1 MFLICSRSD
10 YVRNPRESFVAQ
22 DDELIFS
29 DDILASATSNAKKSS
44 ASEQVNV
51 KLEFPGNEY
60 ERPKRSQLAK
70 GEFQTCILFKSFGR
84 GTPQSQI
91 PNALSRSKKTA
102 ML

>member
-1 MFLICSRSD
+1 MFLIYSRSD

-70 GEFQTCILFKSFGR
+70 GEFHTSILLKEKLQWQ
-84 GTPQSQI
+84 PQFQI
-91 PNALSRSKKTA
+91 PNALSMR
-102 ML
+102 

>member
-70 GEFQTCILFKSFGR
+70 GEFQTSTL
-84 GTPQSQI
+84 
-91 PNALSRSKKTA
+91 LKKIA
-102 ML
+102 VAAPISNS

>member
-29 DDILASATSNAKKSS
+29 DDILASATSNAKKSDKKSS

-70 GEFQTCILFKSFGR
+70 GEFQTSILLKKNCSGN
-84 GTPQSQI
+84 
-91 PNALSRSKKTA
+91 PNLKFLTHS
-102 ML
+102 L

>member
-10 YVRNPRESFVAQ
+10 YVRNPRASFVAQ

-70 GEFQTCILFKSFGR
+70 GEISDFYFFLNFGR
-84 GTPQSQI
+84 GTPNLKFLTHSLGARM
-91 PNALSRSKKTA
+91 N
-102 ML
+102 

>member
-1 MFLICSRSD
+1 MPCWNDAYQLFLICSRSD

-29 DDILASATSNAKKSS
+29 DDILASATSNAKKSDKKSS

-70 GEFQTCILFKSFGR
+70 GEFQTSIL
-84 GTPQSQI
+84 
-91 PNALSRSKKTA
+91 
-102 ML
+102 

>member
-1 MFLICSRSD
+1 MPCWNTIYILQLFLICSRSD

-70 GEFQTCILFKSFGR
+70 GEFQTSIL
-84 GTPQSQI
+84 
-91 PNALSRSKKTA
+91 LKKIA
-102 ML
+102 VAAPISNS

>member
-70 GEFQTCILFKSFGR
+70 GEY
-84 GTPQSQI
+84 QSQTSI
-91 PNALSRSKKTA
+91 LLKKICSGSPNLKFLTHS
-102 ML
+102 L